1 MTSFVR
7 FLMQLE
13 EFISRENWMPGQREG
28 ADSSV
33 STTFH
38 TCCCRWLQQ
47 VAALTGAAVAARL
60 ERGDGPVKSDRRE
73 SSSSA
78 RFSRPATSSRAC
90 RTSSPAGSSC
100 SRRATAT
107 GCPAPPPASRSVH
120 QLSPPAGLVA
130 ALLTA
135 APGERL
141 PQLPKPTHVFRPTN
155 LALVAGSSRLGSRR
169 EKVKV
174 AGFSIHQRQFE
185 TVLEIFR
192 WSSMPRC

>member
-1 MTSFVR
+1 MAARSNGFRSDGDAASRASGEAASGVWLR
-7 FLMQLE
+7 ESAFLSYPACPV
-13 EFISRENWMPGQREG
+13 SRSPNLAVVVGSAHHPGRVG
-28 ADSSV
+28 P
-33 STTFH
+33 
-38 TCCCRWLQQ
+38 
-47 VAALTGAAVAARL
+47 AALPGVPVPDEPLPQAAL
-60 ERGDGPVKSDRRE
+60 HLL
-73 SSSSA
+73 
-78 RFSRPATSSRAC
+78 
-90 RTSSPAGSSC
+90 
-100 SRRATAT
+100 
-107 GCPAPPPASRSVH
+107 PPADLLH

-130 ALLTA
+130 ALLAA

>member
-13 EFISRENWMPGQREG
+13 EFVSRENWMSGQREG

-60 ERGDGPVKSDRRE
+60 ERGDGPVKSGRRE
-73 SSSSA
+73 SSSST
-78 RFSRPATSSRAC
+78 RFPGLPHHPGRVGPATLPGVSVPDERLQQVALHLLL
-90 RTSSPAGSSC
+90 PADLL
-100 SRRATAT
+100 
-107 GCPAPPPASRSVH
+107 H

-155 LALVAGSSRLGSRR
+155 LAAVVGSSRSGSRW

-174 AGFSIHQRQFE
+174 AGP
-185 TVLEIFR
+185 LL
-192 WSSMPRC
+192 P